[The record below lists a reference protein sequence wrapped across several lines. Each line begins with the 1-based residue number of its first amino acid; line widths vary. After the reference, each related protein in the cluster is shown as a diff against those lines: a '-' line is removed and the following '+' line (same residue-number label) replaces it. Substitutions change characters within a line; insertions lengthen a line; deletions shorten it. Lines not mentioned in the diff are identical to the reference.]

1 MAKNF
6 VIALGRE
13 FCSGGKE
20 IGKMISERLGVHYYD
35 GDLLREKSKELGID
49 EGIFEMFD
57 EQPTSS
63 FLYSIMMDPYAIDN
77 AVNSGKVIEAQ
88 RRVIESAAAEGSCV
102 IVGRRADKILEDKED
117 INLVS
122 VFIGADIEDRIV
134 HYMENYESKEAKDAK
149 SVRRLIERKDRERA
163 SYYNYLGD
171 GKWGRAG
178 NYTMCFS
185 TSKISKEKICD
196 TICNYIKTL
205 D

>member
-1 MAKNF
+1 MYPF
-6 VIALGRE
+6 LSVR
-13 FCSGGKE
+13 
-20 IGKMISERLGVHYYD
+20 ISR
-35 GDLLREKSKELGID
+35 
-49 EGIFEMFD
+49 
-57 EQPTSS
+57 T
-63 FLYSIMMDPYAIDN
+63 
-77 AVNSGKVIEAQ
+77 
-88 RRVIESAAAEGSCV
+88 
-102 IVGRRADKILEDKED
+102 
-117 INLVS
+117 
-122 VFIGADIEDRIV
+122 
-134 HYMENYESKEAKDAK
+134 ENNESKEAKDAK